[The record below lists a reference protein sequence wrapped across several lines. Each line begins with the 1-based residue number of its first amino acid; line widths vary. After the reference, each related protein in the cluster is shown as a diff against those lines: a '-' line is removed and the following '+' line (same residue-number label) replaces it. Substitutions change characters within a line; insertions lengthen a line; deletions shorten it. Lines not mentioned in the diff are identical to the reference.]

1 MRLIVVE
8 KQKCRNFVEEYM
20 EEHKNPYNLEISKL
34 HARRIIDENPSKF
47 KHIPNIEEFI
57 TQSIWKLEQEK
68 SKK

>member
-1 MRLIVVE
+1 
-8 KQKCRNFVEEYM
+8 M